1 MTFNRNRNWTEE
13 EERRLL
19 ELHDAGRS
27 HRSIAAALKRSKA
40 AVHARISKLR
50 AGAET
55 TQALA
60 GQL

>member
-13 EERRLL
+13 EDRRLL

-27 HRSIAAALKRSKA
+27 ALSIAAALKRSKA
-40 AVHARISKLR
+40 AVQTRISKLR
-50 AGAET
+50 ADAED
-55 TQALA
+55 TQPL